1 MSKYKRHNVKNE
13 QDQNQ
18 TKPRKAVLFAR
29 VSTSRQG
36 REGLS
41 LGEVQIPR
49 MREYA
54 KEHNLEI
61 EREYKVSETGGRQ
74 KKRKKFDEMIKYVKE
89 NDFITDIIAFRV
101 DRITRNFSDA
111 VVIDD
116 LRSQQHIQIHFI
128 DDNFILDQKSGSN
141 ELFQWD
147 AKVLFARQQLERLK
161 EDGINSKITKLSN
174 GELPW
179 PAPYGYKNQKHVPPE
194 QRVIPIEP
202 EAGIVREIFEEFATG
217 KYSCRSLAAEMQ
229 MRYGGIGQKF
239 DHKKIW
245 TILRDPFY
253 KGKIYDDDTD
263 TWYSHIHPTLITP
276 EIFERCGEILDND
289 REAHCRSY
297 SNKVP
302 AIYRGC
308 IKCSECGC
316 DVIPDFKDKKQKNG
330 NIHHYNYYHCS
341 NTKSKHQMQRN
352 ITEESIS
359 DRVRKNLSKMTLPT
373 DRIQTLS
380 DRIAAKYASK
390 TDFYKNERAKLA
402 KQRGLIK
409 QRQRNTYDD
418 MADRVISRE
427 TYDENNRRYQEELAK
442 IQEEEERLE
451 CTDEAIYTTPK
462 YLQEL
467 IRHIET
473 LFNAGRFEE
482 KRKIL
487 NILFEVIRLDG
498 ENIEPVI
505 KPELAPY
512 FK

>member
-1 MSKYKRHNVKNE
+1 MSKYRKQNIKNE
-13 QDQNQ
+13 QDQDQ
-18 TKPRKAVLFAR
+18 GKPRKAVLFAR
-29 VSTSRQG
+29 VSTARQEK
-36 REGLS
+36 EGLS
-41 LGEVQIPR
+41 LQKIQLPQ
-49 MREYA
+49 MRKYA

-61 EREYKVSETGGRQ
+61 VKEYAIGETGGRD
-74 KKRKKFDEMIKYVKE
+74 KERKQFDEMIKFLRE
-89 NDFITDIIAFRV
+89 NSDVNDVIAFRI
-101 DRITRNFSDA
+101 DRITRNYKDA
-111 VVIDD
+111 VVMDE
-116 LRSQQHIQIHFI
+116 LRICEGIRIHFV
-128 DDNFILDQKSGSN
+128 DEHLVLHKNSPSQDLTMWNV
-141 ELFQWD
+141 
-147 AKVLFARQQLERLK
+147 KVFTGQEVLNRAK
-161 EDGINSKITKLSN
+161 EDGANTKLNKLDSK
-174 GELPW
+174 ELPW
-179 PAPYGYKNQKHVPPE
+179 KAPYGYKNQKHVPPE
-194 QRVIPIEP
+194 QRVIPVEP
-202 EAGIVREIFEEFATG
+202 EASIVKEIFEEFATDA
-217 KYSCRSLAAEMQ
+217 YSCRSLAAEMQ

-239 DHKKIW
+239 TFKKIW
-245 TILRDPFY
+245 TILRNPFY
-253 KGKIYDDDTD
+253 IGKIYDNDTD
-263 TWYSHIHPTLITP
+263 NLYPHIHPTLVTP
-276 EIFERCGEILDND
+276 EVFERCGEILDND

-297 SNKVP
+297 SNKVS
-302 AIYRGC
+302 AIYRGF

-352 ITEESIS
+352 ITEENIS
-359 DRVRKNLSKMTLPT
+359 DKVRKNLSKMTLPT
-373 DRIQTLS
+373 DRIQALS
-380 DRIAAKYASK
+380 DKIAAKYASK
-390 TDFYKNERAKLA
+390 TDFYKNERTKLA

-409 QRQRNTYDD
+409 QRQRNTYDM
-418 MADRVISRE
+418 MADQIIGKE
-427 TYDENNRRYQEELAK
+427 EYDENNRRYQEELAK

-451 CTDEAIYTTPK
+451 YTDEVIYTTPK